1 MTIES
6 TDRTIDLEQKLDQ
19 MSAQLDLVVAELREQ
34 RLRREQW
41 QELIADLGPIAGE
54 AMDMASR
61 ELEAI
66 QDWVEPADMMRLM
79 RRILR
84 NTNNIE
90 EGMAKYESAMEFLS
104 DLGPLTTEA
113 FMKLLA
119 TMEQYEE
126 RGYFEFVGAG
136 LGVVDRIVT
145 GYSKEDVEA
154 LGDNV
159 VNMLDIIKDLTQPE
173 MLAMAERVLD
183 IVQKQ
188 ADATTVDDQKAPGLF
203 ALMGK
208 VRDPEIR
215 RGLGRALDTFKAVSA
230 GDPDDVMVIEANMTT
245 EPENSTDDTP
255 GGA

>member
-6 TDRTIDLEQKLDQ
+6 TDRTVELEQKLDQ
-19 MSAQLDLVVAELREQ
+19 MSAQLDMVVAELREQ

-41 QELIADLGPIAGE
+41 QELVSDLGPIASE
-54 AMDMASR
+54 AMDLASR

-66 QDWVEPADMMRLM
+66 QEWVEPADMMRLL

-90 EGMAKYESAMEFLS
+90 EGMAKYESMMEFIS

-113 FMKLLA
+113 FMKLLE
-119 TMEQYEE
+119 TMEEYEK

-136 LGVVDRIVT
+136 MGVIDRIVT
-145 GYSKEDVEA
+145 GYSKDDIEA

-159 VNMLDIIKDLTQPE
+159 VDMLDIIKDLTQPE
-173 MLAMAERVLD
+173 MLAMADRLLEVVARQQRVEELEPQD
-183 IVQKQ
+183 PP
-188 ADATTVDDQKAPGLF
+188 TLFGLVK
-203 ALMGK
+203 LM
-208 VRDPEIR
+208 RDPEVR
-215 RGLGRALDTFKAVSA
+215 RGLGRALRTFKAVTA
-230 GDPDDVMVIEANMTT
+230 GDVEEPVVIDIGTQTDDDN
-245 EPENSTDDTP
+245 TDDTP